1 MIDGTPQIIPPAT
14 SQEGKSGK
22 LTGGVKLNKAVLNAA
37 GRSHSLLVQEQLSD
51 QDEVDEE
58 YDAAEFAAVFNKFDE
73 DDDPIGDNLK
83 KRMKQSDGSFNALRP
98 STAADSKID
107 ETVLSFKPVSSR
119 KKKDAKQRLNVTN
132 WFGEFVE

>member
-1 MIDGTPQIIPPAT
+1 M
-14 SQEGKSGK
+14 
-22 LTGGVKLNKAVLNAA
+22 
-37 GRSHSLLVQEQLSD
+37 LVQEQLSD

-83 KRMKQSDGSFNALRP
+83 KRMKQNDGFKVLRT

-132 WFGEFVE
+132 WFGEFVEQTM